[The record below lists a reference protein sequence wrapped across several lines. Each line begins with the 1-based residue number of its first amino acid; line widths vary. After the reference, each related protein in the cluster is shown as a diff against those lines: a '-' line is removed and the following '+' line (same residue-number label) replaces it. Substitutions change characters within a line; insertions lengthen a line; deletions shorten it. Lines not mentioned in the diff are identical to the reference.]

1 MLASAHIVVL
11 VTVSSIEEGERIA
24 KRILEEKLAAC
35 VNIIGSVKSFFWWE
49 GKVDEACESLLVIKT
64 RLDKLEKL
72 VETIKELH
80 SYEVPEIIAIP
91 IIGGLRDY
99 LKWIDDSVS

>member
-1 MLASAHIVVL
+1 MLAGTHIVVL

-35 VNIIGSVKSFFWWE
+35 VNIIGSVESFFWWE
-49 GKVDEACESLLVIKT
+49 GKVDEAREGLLVIKT

-91 IIGGLRDY
+91 VIGGLRDY
-99 LKWIDDSVS
+99 LKWIDESVS